1 MMTRPETSIAIIGPG
16 AIGGIV
22 ATRLA
27 NTDGLSVVLCGRS
40 PVGKIT
46 VCSDEGELSAE
57 LEELRLGGDA
67 RPVDWIVVATKV
79 YQSAAAA
86 KWFPQLL
93 GSDTKVAIL
102 QNGAEHL
109 ANFKEFIAEDRIVP
123 VMVDI
128 PAERLEGSRI
138 LQRNRGQLVMPST
151 EAGKAFAALFSDTSI
166 VIDLKADMTTVLWR
180 KLCTNAA
187 GAVSALTLIP
197 AKVSRLP
204 EGELLM
210 RALVRE
216 CIAVG
221 RAEGAVFGDGW
232 EDEVIS
238 GCQNADPESVNSLHA
253 DCLNGRPMEW
263 DARNGVIARLGRV
276 HGIET
281 PYNEMAAMIL
291 KLKDC

>member
-1 MMTRPETSIAIIGPG
+1 MMTRPETTIAIIGPG

-27 NTDGLSVVLCGRS
+27 NTDDLSVLLCGRS

-57 LEELRLGGDA
+57 LEELRLDGDA

-86 KWFPQLL
+86 KWFPLL
-93 GSDTKVAIL
+93 MGSNTNVAIL

-109 ANFKEFIAEDRIVP
+109 ANFKEFIDEDRIVP

-187 GAVSALTLIP
+187 GPEVLALPIWVL
-197 AKVSRLP
+197 RLCNAANQ
-204 EGELLM
+204 
-210 RALVRE
+210 RALKTVSPS
-216 CIAVG
+216 I
-221 RAEGAVFGDGW
+221 FGCFR
-232 EDEVIS
+232 S
-238 GCQNADPESVNSLHA
+238 P
-253 DCLNGRPMEW
+253 P
-263 DARNGVIARLGRV
+263 
-276 HGIET
+276 
-281 PYNEMAAMIL
+281 
-291 KLKDC
+291 